1 MTEEGGDRAADVWR
15 PLKRAAQRIEK
26 EQHRLIQ
33 CLTDLLDRLAKWLLG
48 EPYKQIK
55 MSVIGPQSKKKKK
68 SCALFIVFV
77 KQSIKKKDNSNYIQ
91 TLKRSF

>member
-55 MSVIGPQSKKKKK
+55 MSVIGPQSKKKK